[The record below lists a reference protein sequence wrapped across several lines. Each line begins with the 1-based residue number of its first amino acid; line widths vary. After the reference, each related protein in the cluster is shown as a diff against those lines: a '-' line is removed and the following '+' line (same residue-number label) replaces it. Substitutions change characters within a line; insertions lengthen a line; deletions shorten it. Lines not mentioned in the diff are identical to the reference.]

1 MRTDPIIKDAM
12 KHLIDLSED
21 SEARELVRI
30 REKAE
35 HDWAS
40 GMATARKAGLKKG
53 LARGLKKGRAEG
65 EVEGLKKGRAE
76 GKAEGRAEG
85 KAEGRAEGE
94 FEGLKKGRSEG
105 EAGAKRQV
113 LQAMLLSPQTSS
125 LPDQEIA
132 RIVDLSVEEVS
143 TMRARFS
150 KIPRG

>member
-1 MRTDPIIKDAM
+1 MRTDPLIKDAM

-21 SEARELVRI
+21 SEAREIARI

-53 LARGLKKGRAEG
+53 LARGLKQ
-65 EVEGLKKGRAE
+65 
-76 GKAEGRAEG
+76 GRAEG

-105 EAGAKRQV
+105 EAGVKRQV
-113 LQAMLLSPQTSS
+113 LQVMLLSPQTSS

-132 RIVDLSVEEVS
+132 RIVDLSVVEVA
-143 TMRARFS
+143 TMRAHLA
-150 KIPRG
+150 KMPRE

>member
-21 SEARELVRI
+21 SEARELARI

-65 EVEGLKKGRAE
+65 
-76 GKAEGRAEG
+76 

-94 FEGLKKGRSEG
+94 FAGLKKGRAEGEVEGFKKGRVEGKAEG
-105 EAGAKRQV
+105 EAGAKLRV
-113 LQAMLLSPQTSS
+113 LQSMLLSLQTSS
-125 LPDQEIA
+125 LTDQEIA
-132 RIVDLSVEEVS
+132 RIVDLSIEEVS
-143 TMRARFS
+143 TMRARLS
-150 KIPRG
+150 KMPRE